1 MENISEPMS
10 RFCKVCSLHQTQK
23 KTDPE
28 AYAKWKENHN
38 CKINHHGSTSGMEV
52 TGTKRIF
59 QRSINKNKLQYIELY
74 GDGDS
79 KSYSSVKD
87 VYENIT
93 VKQIV
98 LLFHDL
104 TLNAFFS
111 LHGFRK
117 RRPKYLHTG
126 STNFCEIF

>member
-1 MENISEPMS
+1 MS
-10 RFCKVCSLHQTQK
+10 LCQDFAKFVVYIKHK
-23 KTDPE
+23 KNTDPE

-38 CKINHHGSTSGMEV
+38 CKINHHGSTSGMEI

-59 QRSINKNKLQYIELY
+59 QRSINKNKLQYIEFY

-87 VYENIT
+87 IYENIT

-98 LLFHDL
+98 LLFFHDL